1 MVCLSAGLIFTTMK
15 RVIDASAGWRWMIM
29 VLSLSCS
36 VGVSAQQ
43 AGFDHHSIT
52 LPGSTITLSMRAIP
66 GGTFAMGNEE
76 KKNVSVSDFWIGA
89 FEVTHD
95 QFGIF
100 FKDESLTQGSK
111 VDAVT
116 RPTAQYIDLS
126 WNMGKEGGFPVNS
139 MSVDAAMM
147 FCRWLYQKTGV
158 FYRLPTEAEWEYA
171 CRAGAKTTY
180 PFGDDEAMLGEYA
193 WHAGNS
199 SEKYQKTGTKKP
211 NAWGL
216 YDMLGNVAE
225 WTLDQYDDNY
235 FSLIGEQPKDP
246 VIPPSTRYPRS
257 VRGGSY
263 LDNPAD
269 IRPGMRRH
277 SEPIW
282 NQRDPQVPKSRWWLT
297 DGMFVG
303 FRIVRPRVQPSTA
316 EAEKFYTLYLGR

>member
-1 MVCLSAGLIFTTMK
+1 MLF
-15 RVIDASAGWRWMIM
+15 ASICWRWMM
-29 VLSLSCS
+29 VLPLL
-36 VGVSAQQ
+36 VPIGTHAQP
-43 AGFDHHSIT
+43 AGFDPYSIT
-52 LPGSTITLSMRAIP
+52 LPGSTITLPMRAIP
-66 GGTFAMGNEE
+66 GGTFAMGNEA
-76 KKNVSVSDFWIGA
+76 KKNVTVSDFWMGA

-95 QFGIF
+95 QFSIF
-100 FKDESLTQGSK
+100 YKDESLSQGSK

-147 FCRWLYQKTGV
+147 FCRWLYQKTGI

-171 CRAGAKTTY
+171 CRAGSQVTY
-180 PFGDDEAMLGEYA
+180 PFGEDASKLGEYA
-193 WHAGNS
+193 WHAENS
-199 SEKYQKTGTKKP
+199 ADKYQKTGTKKP

-225 WTLDQYDDNY
+225 WTLDQYEENY
-235 FSLIGEQPKDP
+235 FSLIGDQPKDP
-246 VIPPSTRYPRS
+246 VIPPATRYPRS

-263 LDNPAD
+263 QDSPAD
-269 IRPGMRRH
+269 LHPGLRRF
-277 SEPIW
+277 SDPLW

-303 FRIVRPRVQPSTA
+303 FRIVRPRVQPNKE
-316 EAEKFYTLYLGR
+316 EAENFYKLYLGR